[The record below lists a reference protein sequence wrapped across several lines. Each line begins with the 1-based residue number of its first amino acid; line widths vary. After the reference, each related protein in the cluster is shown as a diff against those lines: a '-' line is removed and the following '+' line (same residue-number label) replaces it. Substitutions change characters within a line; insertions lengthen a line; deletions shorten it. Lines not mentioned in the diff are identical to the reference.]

1 MTTSREETGVV
12 TDSMLAR
19 LPGLEAENVALKAE
33 NTSIQTALLKA
44 QDRITQL
51 EKQVADLKAA
61 ARKRSPAPPPK

>member
-1 MTTSREETGVV
+1 M
-12 TDSMLAR
+12 
-19 LPGLEAENVALKAE
+19 EAENVALKAE